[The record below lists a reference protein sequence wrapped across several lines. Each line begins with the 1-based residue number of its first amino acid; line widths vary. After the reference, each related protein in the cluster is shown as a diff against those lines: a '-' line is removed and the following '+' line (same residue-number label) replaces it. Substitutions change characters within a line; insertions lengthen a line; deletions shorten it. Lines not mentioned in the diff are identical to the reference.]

1 MQTHNALTL
10 PDVRQGVG
18 DWLSG
23 SRDIK
28 EDEAARDR
36 ALAQLKHKLQ
46 EELRQIRGAVD
57 AVKLQVGGCRK
68 RKNYAGS
75 ENYSPH

>member
-1 MQTHNALTL
+1 VCRKRKNYAGRFVELMQ
-10 PDVRQGVG
+10 
-18 DWLSG
+18 
-23 SRDIK
+23 IC
-28 EDEAARDR
+28 
-36 ALAQLKHKLQ
+36 
-46 EELRQIRGAVD
+46 GAVD